1 MALVT
6 WDVVRTRTRVSVD
19 DAPCP
24 IVTLRCHVCACSMV
38 FAVMRT
44 RISSRAHVSLSLA
57 KSSTTHRQGTAL
69 RASTHHQ
76 AGGNGE
82 CPDAA
87 MLANRAP
94 RSPCHSRV
102 TLHDGGYVAL
112 TLTSGFVKGAPKQDT
127 GGHRGT
133 QTACFHF
140 YTSLNRATLSGS
152 VKTTIPSKTEN

>member
-1 MALVT
+1 
-6 WDVVRTRTRVSVD
+6 
-19 DAPCP
+19 
-24 IVTLRCHVCACSMV
+24 
-38 FAVMRT
+38 
-44 RISSRAHVSLSLA
+44 
-57 KSSTTHRQGTAL
+57 
-69 RASTHHQ
+69 
-76 AGGNGE
+76 
-82 CPDAA
+82 

-140 YTSLNRATLSGS
+140 YTSLNRANLSGS